1 MSFLD
6 RLFGTASLGSSESDT
21 RQKEFAGRLHQKIR
35 KLLPKYDHKEQ
46 LKLACL
52 AGLFARIAYADM
64 DISDIE
70 QQKISAILREWSDL
84 EETEVQAVSKLACQE
99 IVDLCGLENTR
110 YCGPLAELMTTGQRM
125 SVLTALFAVAA
136 ADGSV
141 EHLESEEIR
150 NVAKGLLLEH
160 KHYISAR
167 ATVLDKLKL
176 LKK

>member
-1 MSFLD
+1 MGFFD
-6 RLFGTASLGSSESDT
+6 RLFASVPAGSEGIA
-21 RQKEFAGRLHQKIR
+21 RQKEFASRLHQRIG
-35 KLLPKYDHKEQ
+35 KLLPDQGEEEQ

-52 AGLFARIAYADM
+52 AGLFARVAYADM
-64 DISDIE
+64 DITAGE
-70 QQKISAILREWSDL
+70 QERMAAILRQWSDL
-84 EETEVQAVSKLACQE
+84 SEAQVLAVAELACE
-99 IVDLCGLENTR
+99 EVVDLCGLENTR
-110 YCGPLAELMTTGQRM
+110 YCHPLADLMNTSQRV

-167 ATVLDKLKL
+167 ATVVDKLEL
-176 LKK
+176 LKKN